1 MFEET
6 DVSGDQKID
15 YDEFVAML
23 KQMDRRLKSLPAT
36 AQVASQQVILNYM
49 YMYLDLELDIPY
61 ATIISIIVINV
72 ISQRVHDDCGNY
84 YSYSAGQLPWRAP
97 Q

>member
-1 MFEET
+1 MYPMFLPPCRMFEEM

-36 AQVASQQVILNYM
+36 AQVASQQVKGL
-49 YMYLDLELDIPY
+49 L
-61 ATIISIIVINV
+61 V
-72 ISQRVHDDCGNY
+72 RV
-84 YSYSAGQLPWRAP
+84 A
-97 Q
+97 

>member
-36 AQVASQQVILNYM
+36 AQVASQQVMLNFLY
-49 YMYLDLELDIPY
+49 I
-61 ATIISIIVINV
+61 AT
-72 ISQRVHDDCGNY
+72 
-84 YSYSAGQLPWRAP
+84 
-97 Q
+97 